1 MDFSLSPELEEL
13 RQAVRRFVV
22 AELQP
27 LEVEVELADGQ
38 LDPE

>member
-13 RQAVRRFVV
+13 RHAVRRFVV

-27 LEVEVELADGQ
+27 LEKISQE
-38 LDPE
+38 